1 MFKLNYTEKDFQKE
15 LRETTDALYQKA
27 KSFGLFPDKT
37 EEEKQKEYE
46 DAQRVERATKKYME
60 AFKEI
65 PEMNERMSYFAD
77 NGITFIVNPNAENH
91 FFTENSISLAV
102 SNEDPD
108 LLEMNEVDTIVTV
121 IDKLISADKFYLE
134 MIDSY
139 NNHPLKECEY
149 LDLLSRYAIIKY
161 LNKPHHGYVEEK
173 AVAELMTAMMLHTI
187 ERFDKTEKVETQ
199 IAANEVS
206 NPNPSDG
213 NCKFGTVLKDDMSIG
228 ADFCLRMQDDSMIGL
243 GIKPGDLVLFK
254 EHMDIKNGDVVAV
267 LIDGKYHLKTI
278 CIKDDLI
285 VLNAENP
292 AYQPMFYHK
301 GDDIKVCG
309 KLVMLQHK
317 FEDADLEVEISV

>member
-108 LLEMNEVDTIVTV
+108 LLEMNEVNTIVTV

-139 NNHPLKECEY
+139 NNHPLKGCEY

-187 ERFDKTEKVETQ
+187 EKFDKTEKVETQ

-213 NCKFGTVLKDDMSIG
+213 NCEFGTMLKDDMSIG
-228 ADFCLRMQDDSMIGL
+228 ADFCLRMQDDSMIDL
-243 GIKPGDLVLFK
+243 GIKSGDLVFFK
-254 EHMDIKNGDVVAV
+254 EHIDIKNNDNVAV
-267 LIDGKYHLKTI
+267 LVDGVYHLGRI
-278 CIKDDLI
+278 YFEDDYT
-285 VLNAENP
+285 VLSPQNF
-292 AYQPMFYHK
+292 AYKPKIYHK
-301 GDDIKVCG
+301 DDDIKVCG
-309 KLVMLQHK
+309 KLVMHQHV
-317 FEDADLEVEISV
+317 FEDVGSEVETNV